1 MDKVSFNSN
10 HPHFEHFKF
19 LYKKVAGRAT
29 AKVSIPSPNQL
40 FHPNILNETI
50 YPNIEDFANDIAKV
64 YHETLQAFYDLG
76 ARYIQ
81 LDDVYWA
88 GLTDGTQKVRGRQRS
103 EGDRRTAK

>member
-1 MDKVSFNSN
+1 MKRF
-10 HPHFEHFKF
+10 
-19 LYKKVAGRAT
+19 
-29 AKVSIPSPNQL
+29 
-40 FHPNILNETI
+40 

-103 EGDRRTAK
+103 EDEKLKARDLAYKVINKASKDCQMI